1 MKTSAEVLPCLFLMS
16 SECFIIINKF
26 VVFATKILILQ
37 IMENS
42 VKTLFTDREREIADL
57 MARGLS
63 EKEIAEHLNRS
74 PATANNHT
82 RNMRE
87 KLHVNKNTELILAYI
102 ADVNHKKFSISEIRQ
117 FGVSI
122 ILILIN
128 ICLFN
133 KEI

>member
-1 MKTSAEVLPCLFLMS
+1 MG
-16 SECFIIINKF
+16 
-26 VVFATKILILQ
+26 
-37 IMENS
+37 NS
-42 VKTLFTDREREIADL
+42 VKTLFSERERQIAGL
-57 MARGLS
+57 LARGLS
-63 EKEIAEHLNRS
+63 EKEIAEELHIS
-74 PATANNHT
+74 PATVNNHT

-102 ADVNHKKFSISEIRQ
+102 ADVNHKKFSISDIRQ

-133 KEI
+133 KEL

>member
-1 MKTSAEVLPCLFLMS
+1 
-16 SECFIIINKF
+16 
-26 VVFATKILILQ
+26 
-37 IMENS
+37 MENS
-42 VKTLFTDREREIADL
+42 EKTLFTDREREIADL

-63 EKEIAEHLNRS
+63 EKEIAEHLNIS
-74 PATANNHT
+74 PATVNNHT
-82 RNMRE
+82 RNMRD

>member
-1 MKTSAEVLPCLFLMS
+1 
-16 SECFIIINKF
+16 
-26 VVFATKILILQ
+26 
-37 IMENS
+37 MENS

-63 EKEIAEHLNRS
+63 EKENAEHLNIS
-74 PATANNHT
+74 PATVNNHT

>member
-1 MKTSAEVLPCLFLMS
+1 
-16 SECFIIINKF
+16 
-26 VVFATKILILQ
+26 
-37 IMENS
+37 MENS
-42 VKTLFTDREREIADL
+42 VKTSFTGRERQIADL
-57 MARGLS
+57 LARGLS
-63 EKEIAEHLNRS
+63 EKEIAEELHIS
-74 PATANNHT
+74 PATVNNHT
-82 RNMRE
+82 RNMRD

-102 ADVNHKKFSISEIRQ
+102 ADVNQKKFSIAEIRQ

>member
-1 MKTSAEVLPCLFLMS
+1 
-16 SECFIIINKF
+16 
-26 VVFATKILILQ
+26 
-37 IMENS
+37 MENS

-63 EKEIAEHLNRS
+63 EKEIAEHLHIS
-74 PATANNHT
+74 PATVNNHT
-82 RNMRE
+82 RNMRD

-102 ADVNHKKFSISEIRQ
+102 ADMNHKKFSISDIRQ

-133 KEI
+133 SKDI

>member
-1 MKTSAEVLPCLFLMS
+1 
-16 SECFIIINKF
+16 
-26 VVFATKILILQ
+26 
-37 IMENS
+37 MENS

-63 EKEIAEHLNRS
+63 GKEIAEHLNIS
-74 PATANNHT
+74 PATVNNHT
-82 RNMRE
+82 RNMRD
-87 KLHVNKNTELILAYI
+87 KLYVNKNTELILAYI
-102 ADVNHKKFSISEIRQ
+102 ADMNHKKFSISDIRQ

-133 KEI
+133 SKDI

>member
-1 MKTSAEVLPCLFLMS
+1 MG
-16 SECFIIINKF
+16 
-26 VVFATKILILQ
+26 
-37 IMENS
+37 NS
-42 VKTLFTDREREIADL
+42 VKTLFTGRERQIADL
-57 MARGLS
+57 LARGFS
-63 EKEIAEHLNRS
+63 EKEIAEQLCIS
-74 PATANNHT
+74 PATVNNHT

-102 ADVNHKKFSISEIRQ
+102 ADVNCKKFSIPEIRK
-117 FGVSI
+117 FGVSV

>member
-1 MKTSAEVLPCLFLMS
+1 MG
-16 SECFIIINKF
+16 
-26 VVFATKILILQ
+26 
-37 IMENS
+37 NS
-42 VKTLFTDREREIADL
+42 VKTLFTGREHQIADL
-57 MARGLS
+57 LARGLS
-63 EKEIAEHLNRS
+63 EKEIADELCIS
-74 PATANNHT
+74 PSTVNNHT

-102 ADVNHKKFSISEIRQ
+102 ADVNCKKFSISEIRK
-117 FGVSI
+117 FGVSV

>member
-1 MKTSAEVLPCLFLMS
+1 MG
-16 SECFIIINKF
+16 
-26 VVFATKILILQ
+26 
-37 IMENS
+37 NS
-42 VKTLFTDREREIADL
+42 VKTLFSERERQIAGL
-57 MARGLS
+57 LARGLS
-63 EKEIAEHLNRS
+63 EKEIAEELHIS
-74 PATANNHT
+74 PATVNNHT

-102 ADVNHKKFSISEIRQ
+102 ADVNHKKFSIAEIRQ

-133 KEI
+133 KEL

>member
-1 MKTSAEVLPCLFLMS
+1 
-16 SECFIIINKF
+16 
-26 VVFATKILILQ
+26 
-37 IMENS
+37 MENS

-63 EKEIAEHLNRS
+63 EKEIAEHLNIS
-74 PATANNHT
+74 PATVNNHT
-82 RNMRE
+82 RNMRD

-102 ADVNHKKFSISEIRQ
+102 ADMNHKKFSISDIWQ

-133 KEI
+133 SKDI